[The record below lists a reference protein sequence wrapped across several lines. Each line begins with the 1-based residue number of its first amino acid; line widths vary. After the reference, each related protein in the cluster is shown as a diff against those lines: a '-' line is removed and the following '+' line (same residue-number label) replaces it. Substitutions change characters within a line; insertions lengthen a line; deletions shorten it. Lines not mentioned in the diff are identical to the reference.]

1 MSGYGTFARYYDCLT
16 KIAQFTERADYF
28 ARIFSDNSIESGV
41 LLDVACGSG
50 SLSFLMEKKG
60 FDVVGVDVSE
70 DMLQRAIV
78 KKQAEKS
85 NVLFLK
91 QDARNLDLFGTI
103 RACICSLDSVNHFET
118 IDDVKT
124 VFQRIGLF
132 TEKGGVFI
140 FDVNTLYKHKNIL
153 GNNAFNYETENGDF
167 IAWQNYYN
175 DEDSSVDICLD
186 FFSPCRDGRYDRYT
200 EDFTEYYYSPQQLE
214 AALNDAGFELSDIF
228 GDLSFETPSQDEQRL
243 VFVCK
248 KIREDN
254 KVG

>member
-1 MSGYGTFARYYDCLT
+1 M
-16 KIAQFTERADYF
+16 
-28 ARIFSDNSIESGV
+28 
-41 LLDVACGSG
+41 
-50 SLSFLMEKKG
+50 
-60 FDVVGVDVSE
+60 
-70 DMLQRAIV
+70 
-78 KKQAEKS
+78 
-85 NVLFLK
+85 
-91 QDARNLDLFGTI
+91 
-103 RACICSLDSVNHFET
+103 
-118 IDDVKT
+118 
-124 VFQRIGLF
+124 
-132 TEKGGVFI
+132 FI

-214 AALNDAGFELSDIF
+214 AALNDAGFEVSDIF